1 MSEHIAAE
9 LAGKSPERLS
19 ALRHAALAVLALA
32 GGALAVAAYRIQVGD
47 FYQPASRALA
57 SVAVGLAFL
66 AAGGVV
72 WSRRPGNRLGPLMA
86 LTAFALLARQL
97 RYSHDPVLFTVFF
110 ALGDLS
116 YALVG
121 HSVLA
126 YPSGRLTDRFERAV
140 VAIAYP
146 VVLAFPLAVLLFYDA
161 TRPLIQFDPTPRESL
176 LLVSGSADAVELLQK
191 SFVLVFYGGLASV
204 WIVLIA
210 RRLWRAPPRTRRV
223 LAPLL
228 FAAVAVALRGIF
240 ESVFTFV
247 DAPFARENLFWW
259 QISALIALPLA
270 LFAGLLRARLAR
282 TTVGDLVLAL
292 EQAQPPALRDAL
304 ARALGDPTL
313 EVGFRLPDRHGYFD
327 AAGDALRLPE
337 AGESREVTP
346 LDPNNEPG
354 AVLVHDS
361 SLLEEPKLVAAA
373 GAAARV
379 ALENARLHAEVQAQL
394 ADVRESRRR
403 LATAADDERRRIER
417 DLHDGAQQR
426 LVALGLELRSA
437 QRRLGGAAAEDVDR
451 LLATAANELQ
461 DAVDEL
467 RELAHGVHPSVLTQE
482 GLAAALHSMADRMPL
497 PVSVD
502 APPGRLSAH
511 IESAAYFVASEA
523 LANVVKHAHASR
535 ASVSVRET
543 PAAVTV
549 DVVDDGQGG
558 ADLSSGTG
566 LQGLADRVE
575 AHGGT
580 LSLESGAGGTRVT
593 AELPLTGA

>member
-1 MSEHIAAE
+1 MSERASVE
-9 LAGKSPERLS
+9 LPGDSPERLS
-19 ALRHAALAVLALA
+19 RVRHAAFAVLAVAGAALAV
-32 GGALAVAAYRIQVGD
+32 GAYRIQVD
-47 FYQPASRALA
+47 EFYQPAQRALA

-66 AAGGVV
+66 AAGIVS
-72 WSRRPGNRLGPLMA
+72 WSRRPGNRLGLLMTLA
-86 LTAFALLARQL
+86 AFALLARQL
-97 RYSHDPVLFTVFF
+97 RYSHDPALFTVFF
-110 ALGDLS
+110 ALGDIS

-126 YPSGRLTDRFERAV
+126 YPSGRLTDRFERATL
-140 VAIAYP
+140 AIAYP
-146 VVLAFPLAVLLFYDA
+146 VVLAFPFAVLLFYDA

-176 LLVSGSADAVELLQK
+176 LLISGNADAVELLQK
-191 SFVLVFYGGLASV
+191 AFVIVFYGGLASL

-210 RRLWRAPPRTRRV
+210 RRLWQAPPRTRRI

-228 FAAVAVALRGIF
+228 FAAVVVALRGVF

-282 TTVGDLVLAL
+282 TTLGELVLEL
-292 EQAQPPALRDAL
+292 DHAQPPELRDAL

-313 EVGFRLPDRHGYFD
+313 EVGFRLPNREGYFD
-327 AAGDALRLPE
+327 AVGEPLRLPE
-337 AGESREVTP
+337 DGEPRKIASLGP
-346 LDPNNEPG
+346 HDEPV
-354 AVLVHDS
+354 AVLIHDS
-361 SLLEEPKLVAAA
+361 SLLDEPELVAAA
-373 GAAARV
+373 GAAARL
-379 ALENARLHAEVQAQL
+379 ALENARLHAAVQAQL

-437 QRRLGGAAAEDVDR
+437 QRRLAGAAAEDVDR
-451 LLATAANELQ
+451 VLATAANELQ
-461 DAVDEL
+461 DAVNEL

-482 GLAAALHSMADRMPL
+482 GLAAALHSVADRMPL
-497 PVSVD
+497 PVSVE
-502 APPGRLSAH
+502 ASVGRLPAH
-511 IESAAYFVASEA
+511 VESAAYFVVSEA
-523 LANVVKHAHASR
+523 LANVIKHARASR

-558 ADLSSGTG
+558 AELSAGSG

-593 AELPLTGA
+593 AELPLAGA